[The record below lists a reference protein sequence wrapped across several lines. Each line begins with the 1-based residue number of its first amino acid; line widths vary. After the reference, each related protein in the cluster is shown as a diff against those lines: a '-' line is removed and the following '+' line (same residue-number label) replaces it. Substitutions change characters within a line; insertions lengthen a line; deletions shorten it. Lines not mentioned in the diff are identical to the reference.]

1 MMMMLCRLRGSV
13 RLGVSVCRWAHT
25 KEKGKPLML
34 NPRTNKG
41 MAFTLKERQILGLQ
55 GLLPPKIE
63 TQDVQAMRFQRNL
76 RKISDPLQKYI
87 YLMGIQERNERLFY
101 RVLMEDIEALMP
113 IVYTPTVGLACT
125 QYGQIFRRPKGL
137 FISIMDRGH
146 IRSILD
152 NWPET
157 NVKAVVVTDGE
168 RILGLGDL
176 GVYGMGIPVGKLC
189 LYTAC
194 AGIRPESCLP
204 VCIDVGTDNQTLLRD
219 PFYMGLYQRRDR
231 SHRYD
236 ELIDEF
242 MEAVVDKYGQDTLIQ
257 FEDFGN
263 HNAFRFLKKYRYK
276 YCTFND
282 DIQGTAAVALAGLLA
297 AQRVVGKPIT
307 EHTVLFLGAGEA
319 ALGIANLIVMA
330 MMEEGMSQAE
340 ARKRIWMFDK
350 YGLLVQG
357 REEATDINQEAF
369 VHPRPGEGVRSFLDA
384 VNVLK
389 PTAIIGV
396 AGAGRLF
403 THDVIKTMG
412 SLNERPIIF
421 ALSNP
426 TAKAECTAED
436 AYSLTQGQCLFAS
449 GSPFGPVTLED
460 GRILVPGQGNNAY
473 IFPGV
478 ALAVIL
484 SGVRHISDTVF
495 LEAAKTLAAQLGEEE
510 LSQGRLYPPLSNIR
524 EVSLQMAVKV
534 VEYVYTKGMAFRY
547 PEPVDKEAYVRSVVW
562 NINYDSFLP
571 DIYDWPGVSH
581 SPIVD

>member
-1 MMMMLCRLRGSV
+1 MLSRMWVALRPCV
-13 RLGVSVCRWAHT
+13 ARARWVHT

-41 MAFTLKERQILGLQ
+41 MAFNLRERQILGLQ

-63 TQDVQAMRFQRNL
+63 TQNIQALRFKRNL
-76 RKISDPLQKYI
+76 DKMTDPLEKYI

-101 RVLMEDIEALMP
+101 RVLMEDIERLMP
-113 IVYTPTVGLACT
+113 IVYTPTVGLACS
-125 QYGQIFRRPKGL
+125 QYGHIFRRPKGL
-137 FISIMDRGH
+137 FISILDRGH

-157 NVKAVVVTDGE
+157 NVNAVVVTDGE

-194 AGIRPESCLP
+194 AGISPEWCLP
-204 VCIDVGTDNQTLLRD
+204 VCIDVGTNNQTLLKD
-219 PFYMGLYQRRDR
+219 PFYMGLYQKRDR
-231 SHRYD
+231 SQLYD
-236 ELIDEF
+236 DLIDEF

-263 HNAFRFLKKYRYK
+263 HNAFRFLRKYREK

-282 DIQGTAAVALAGLLA
+282 DIQGTASVALAGLLA
-297 AQRVVGKPIT
+297 AQRAIGKPIT
-307 EHTVLFLGAGEA
+307 EHRVLFLGAGEA

-330 MMEEGMSQAE
+330 MMEAGVSQAD
-340 ARKRIWMFDK
+340 ARKKIWMFDK

-357 REEATDINQEAF
+357 REDVDSNQEGF
-369 VHPRPGEGVRSFLDA
+369 VHASPGNVQSFLDA
-384 VNVLK
+384 VSLLK

-396 AGAGRLF
+396 AGAGPLF
-403 THDVIKTMG
+403 TKEVLAAMG
-412 SLNERPIIF
+412 SLNDRPIIF

-426 TAKAECTAED
+426 TNKAECTAED
-436 AYSLTQGQCLFAS
+436 AYNITQGRCLFAS
-449 GSPFGPVTLED
+449 GSPFGPVTLSD
-460 GRILVPGQGNNAY
+460 GRVFTPGQGNNAY

-484 SGVRHISDTVF
+484 SGVRHISDTIF
-495 LEAAKTLAAQLGEEE
+495 LQAAKTLAEQLTDKDME
-510 LSQGRLYPPLSNIR
+510 QGRLYPPLSNIR
-524 EVSLQMAVKV
+524 EVSLRMAVKI
-534 VEYVYTKGMAFRY
+534 VEYVYAKGMAFRY
-547 PEPVDKEAYVRSVVW
+547 PEPLDKNSFVRASVW
-562 NINYDSFLP
+562 NTQYDSFLP
-571 DIYDWPGVSH
+571 DIYDWPGSAQE
-581 SPIVD
+581 PPKIE